1 MLREN
6 IRKQISTI
14 IKSIIPSMIYLATR
28 FHTKIFTNH
37 SMSNSTQSAL
47 LSLSV
52 PYLPCI
58 KLANLLNNPRIK
70 FILSAKSGN
79 YKNHPSTILSQAG
92 HTFNKH
98 LTIYVTKSAENELC
112 RINAFFCVTAVVVS
126 ADFHSVVLC
135 KNRTADKYCAFA

>member
-1 MLREN
+1 MRGLFN
-6 IRKQISTI
+6 
-14 IKSIIPSMIYLATR
+14 R
-28 FHTKIFTNH
+28 FANFMQGRYGTDKR
-37 SMSNSTQSAL
+37 NSTQSAL

-92 HTFNKH
+92 RTFNKH

-112 RINAFFCVTAVVVS
+112 RVNAFFCVTAVVVS
-126 ADFHSVVLC
+126 ADFHSVVPFV
-135 KNRTADKYCAFA
+135 RPQIAFRLSQRAEKCNC

>member
-14 IKSIIPSMIYLATR
+14 IKSIIPSMMYLATR

-58 KLANLLNNPRIK
+58 KLANL

-92 HTFNKH
+92 RTFNKH

-112 RINAFFCVTAVVVS
+112 RVNAFFCVTAVVVS

-135 KNRTADKYCAFA
+135 KNRTADKYCTFA